1 MKFMRNKETG
11 QVVGWNKQLDKLKVM
26 VPCEG
31 PSGKP
36 VKKVEKQ
43 VKPAPVQDIKPPKTE
58 PSSDLLSK
66 DEAMTMVQKWFNL
79 PVDKVKVVELYA
91 YAKEQTGEDFPEKMT
106 KLQIVTKLAAELA
119 VREE

>member
-43 VKPAPVQDIKPPKTE
+43 VKPA
-58 PSSDLLSK
+58 SDLLSK